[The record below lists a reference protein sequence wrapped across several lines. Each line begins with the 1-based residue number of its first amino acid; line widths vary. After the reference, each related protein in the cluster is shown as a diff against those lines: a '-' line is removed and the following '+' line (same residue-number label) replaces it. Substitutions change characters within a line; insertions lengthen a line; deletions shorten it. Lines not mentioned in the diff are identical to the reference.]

1 MKIKNW
7 TNRQTFRKDRPPTW
21 IRLYFDLLNNF
32 PWAML
37 SGEQAKFLVE
47 LWLIAAQHDPQGG
60 ELPEAEE
67 IAFRLRRAVADV
79 RRMLLELDGEWVTGV
94 ENVRLPNGCQAV
106 TEEKNIRLP
115 KGCIEIE
122 EEIEKRREEILLIE
136 KADTADRKTPSRVS
150 VVNDTF
156 ETFWKAYPRKVG
168 KPNALKAWKSKKLN
182 ESIDIILAS
191 LERWK
196 ASRDWTKDGG
206 QFIPHPATWLNREG
220 WNDEVKASLY
230 QDDDNDI
237 NF

>member
-1 MKIKNW
+1 MHIKNFEDYKHY
-7 TNRQTFRKDRPPTW
+7 TDGRPMHW
-21 IRLYFDLLNNF
+21 IKVMKSLIDDIE
-32 PWAML
+32 WCSL
-37 SGEQAKFLVE
+37 SGDAAKLLIN
-47 LWLIAAQHDPQGG
+47 LWLLATEDGG
-60 ELPEAEE
+60 QLPDTKI
-67 IAFRLRRAVADV
+67 IAFRLRTDEKKVIK
-79 RRMLLELDGEWVTGV
+79 LLSELVHWIVLDDTDRTKPYESVPK
-94 ENVRLPNGCQAV
+94 RCLD
-106 TEEKNIRLP
+106 KIRED
-115 KGCIEIE
+115 IDQ
-122 EEIEKRREEILLIE
+122 RREDILLIE

-150 VVNDTF
+150 VVNESF